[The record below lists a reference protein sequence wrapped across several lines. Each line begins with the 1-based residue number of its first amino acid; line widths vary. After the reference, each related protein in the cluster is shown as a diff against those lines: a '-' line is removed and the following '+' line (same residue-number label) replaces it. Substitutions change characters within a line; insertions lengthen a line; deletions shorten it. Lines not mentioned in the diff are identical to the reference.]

1 MTNFLTFWQ
10 KIHIGNIFD
19 FTSVEKQPNMKD
31 MTKKRGHH
39 RPKNKNVNTQ
49 NTTMEQNT
57 ENQEAEVTANETEQ
71 KADSQP
77 ETDTPETDTDS
88 QKSQEPENMS
98 EPADTV
104 QEDWHGKYDELN
116 DKYLRLMAEFDN
128 YRKRTLKEKMD
139 LTKYAEEDVLKGI
152 LKVVDDME
160 RAINNMDTAPDMNA
174 VKEGVEL
181 IYKKFKSFLETR
193 GLKEVEAMHQELDTD
208 KHEAV
213 AKFAAPSEDLK
224 GKIIDVVEKGYYL
237 HDKIIRYAK
246 VVIGE

>member
-1 MTNFLTFWQ
+1 
-10 KIHIGNIFD
+10 
-19 FTSVEKQPNMKD
+19 MKT
-31 MTKKRGHH
+31 MAFKRGRH

-49 NTTMEQNT
+49 NTKMEQNT
-57 ENQEAEVTANETEQ
+57 EMQESEVNTEETVQNDENL
-71 KADSQP
+71 S
-77 ETDTPETDTDS
+77 ETDTNAAETDSKEGKETANVADNAAD
-88 QKSQEPENMS
+88 QQPEAEKEA
-98 EPADTV
+98 EPAAP
-104 QEDWHGKYDELN
+104 QEDLKQKFDELN

-160 RAINNMDTAPDMNA
+160 RAINNLGTAPDMNA

-193 GLKEVEAMHQELDTD
+193 GLKEVEAMNQELDTD

-213 AKFAAPSEDLK
+213 AKFTAPSEDLK

-237 HDKIIRYAK
+237 HDKVIRYAK

>member
-1 MTNFLTFWQ
+1 MAFR
-10 KIHIGNIFD
+10 
-19 FTSVEKQPNMKD
+19 
-31 MTKKRGHH
+31 RGRH

-49 NTTMEQNT
+49 NTKMEQNT
-57 ENQEAEVTANETEQ
+57 EKQESEVNTEETVQNDENL
-71 KADSQP
+71 S
-77 ETDTPETDTDS
+77 ETDTNAAETDSKDGQQTENVADS
-88 QKSQEPENMS
+88 AAENAS
-98 EPADTV
+98 EAEKAADQPAEKE
-104 QEDWHGKYDELN
+104 EDWHGKYDELN

-160 RAINNMDTAPDMNA
+160 RAINNLDTAPDMNA

-193 GLKEVEAMHQELDTD
+193 GLKEVEAMHQDLDTD

-213 AKFAAPSEDLK
+213 AKFTAPSEDLK

>member
-1 MTNFLTFWQ
+1 MA
-10 KIHIGNIFD
+10 H
-19 FTSVEKQPNMKD
+19 
-31 MTKKRGHH
+31 KRGRN

-49 NTTMEQNT
+49 NTKMEQNT
-57 ENQEAEVTANETEQ
+57 EKQETEAKAEESVQNDENLSDTDTNAAETDSKEGQQTANVADNTADKQPEAGKEAE
-71 KADSQP
+71 
-77 ETDTPETDTDS
+77 
-88 QKSQEPENMS
+88 
-98 EPADTV
+98 PAAP
-104 QEDWHGKYDELN
+104 QEDWKPKYDELN

-160 RAINNMDTAPDMNA
+160 RAINNMDSAPDMNA

>member
-1 MTNFLTFWQ
+1 
-10 KIHIGNIFD
+10 
-19 FTSVEKQPNMKD
+19 
-31 MTKKRGHH
+31 
-39 RPKNKNVNTQ
+39 
-49 NTTMEQNT
+49 MEQNT
-57 ENQEAEVTANETEQ
+57 EQQETEVNAEESVQ
-71 KADSQP
+71 NDENLS
-77 ETDTPETDTDS
+77 ETDTNAAETDSKEGQQTANVADAAAEKDAEAEKKAD
-88 QKSQEPENMS
+88 QPAEN
-98 EPADTV
+98 E
-104 QEDWHGKYDELN
+104 EDWHGKYDELN

-160 RAINNMDTAPDMNA
+160 RAINNLDTAPDMNA

-193 GLKEVEAMHQELDTD
+193 GLKEVEAMHQDLDTD

-213 AKFAAPSEDLK
+213 AKFTAPSEDLK

>member
-1 MTNFLTFWQ
+1 
-10 KIHIGNIFD
+10 
-19 FTSVEKQPNMKD
+19 
-31 MTKKRGHH
+31 
-39 RPKNKNVNTQ
+39 
-49 NTTMEQNT
+49 MEQNT
-57 ENQEAEVTANETEQ
+57 EKQETEAKAEESVQNDENLSDTDTNAAETDSKDGQQTENVADSAAEKASEAENA
-71 KADSQP
+71 ADQP
-77 ETDTPETDTDS
+77 AEKE
-88 QKSQEPENMS
+88 
-98 EPADTV
+98 
-104 QEDWHGKYDELN
+104 EDWHGKYDELN

-160 RAINNMDTAPDMNA
+160 RAINNLDTAPDMNA

-193 GLKEVEAMHQELDTD
+193 GLKEVEAMHQDLDTD

-213 AKFAAPSEDLK
+213 AKFTAPSEDLK

>member
-1 MTNFLTFWQ
+1 
-10 KIHIGNIFD
+10 
-19 FTSVEKQPNMKD
+19 MKT
-31 MTKKRGHH
+31 MAHKHGRH
-39 RPKNKNVNTQ
+39 RSKNKNVNTQ
-49 NTTMEQNT
+49 NTKMEQNT
-57 ENQEAEVTANETEQ
+57 EQQETEA
-71 KADSQP
+71 KAEESVQNDENLS
-77 ETDTPETDTDS
+77 ETDTNAAETDSKEGQQTEKVADS
-88 QKSQEPENMS
+88 AADKQNEADNEA
-98 EPADTV
+98 EPAAP
-104 QEDWHGKYDELN
+104 QEDLKQKYDELN

-160 RAINNMDTAPDMNA
+160 RAINNLDTAPDMNA

>member
-1 MTNFLTFWQ
+1 MSHKHGRQ
-10 KIHIGNIFD
+10 
-19 FTSVEKQPNMKD
+19 
-31 MTKKRGHH
+31 

-49 NTTMEQNT
+49 NTKMEQNT
-57 ENQEAEVTANETEQ
+57 EQQEPEVKAEDTVQNDENL
-71 KADSQP
+71 S
-77 ETDTPETDTDS
+77 ETDTNAAETDSKEGQQTANVADDKADK
-88 QKSQEPENMS
+88 QS
-98 EPADTV
+98 EAAKEAEAAAP
-104 QEDWHGKYDELN
+104 QEDMKKKYDELN

-160 RAINNMDTAPDMNA
+160 RAINNLDTAPDMNA

-193 GLKEVEAMHQELDTD
+193 GLKEVEAMNQELDTD

-213 AKFAAPSEDLK
+213 AKFAAPSDDLK

-237 HDKIIRYAK
+237 HDKVIRYAK

>member
-1 MTNFLTFWQ
+1 
-10 KIHIGNIFD
+10 
-19 FTSVEKQPNMKD
+19 
-31 MTKKRGHH
+31 
-39 RPKNKNVNTQ
+39 
-49 NTTMEQNT
+49 MEQNT
-57 ENQEAEVTANETEQ
+57 EKQETEAKAEESVQNDENLSDTDTNAAETDSKDGQQTENVADSAAEKASEAE
-71 KADSQP
+71 KAAGQP
-77 ETDTPETDTDS
+77 AEKE
-88 QKSQEPENMS
+88 
-98 EPADTV
+98 
-104 QEDWHGKYDELN
+104 EDWHGKYDELN

-160 RAINNMDTAPDMNA
+160 RAINNLDTAPDMNA

-193 GLKEVEAMHQELDTD
+193 GLKEVEAMNQELDTD

-213 AKFAAPSEDLK
+213 AKFTAPSEDLK

-237 HDKIIRYAK
+237 HDKVIRYAK

>member
-1 MTNFLTFWQ
+1 MNTEETVQNDENLSDTDTNAAETDSKEGQ
-10 KIHIGNIFD
+10 QTANVAD
-19 FTSVEKQPNMKD
+19 NTADKQPEAGK
-31 MTKKRGHH
+31 
-39 RPKNKNVNTQ
+39 
-49 NTTMEQNT
+49 
-57 ENQEAEVTANETEQ
+57 EAE
-71 KADSQP
+71 
-77 ETDTPETDTDS
+77 
-88 QKSQEPENMS
+88 
-98 EPADTV
+98 PAAP
-104 QEDWHGKYDELN
+104 QEDLKQKFDELN

-160 RAINNMDTAPDMNA
+160 RAINNLGTAPDMNA

-193 GLKEVEAMHQELDTD
+193 GLKEVEAMNQELDTD

-213 AKFAAPSEDLK
+213 AKFTAPSEDLK

-237 HDKIIRYAK
+237 HDKVIRYAK

>member
-1 MTNFLTFWQ
+1 MAFR
-10 KIHIGNIFD
+10 
-19 FTSVEKQPNMKD
+19 
-31 MTKKRGHH
+31 RGRH

-49 NTTMEQNT
+49 NTKMEQNT
-57 ENQEAEVTANETEQ
+57 EKQETEAKAEESVQNDENLSDTDTNAAETDSKKGQQTANVADNTADKQPEAGKEAE
-71 KADSQP
+71 
-77 ETDTPETDTDS
+77 
-88 QKSQEPENMS
+88 
-98 EPADTV
+98 PAAP
-104 QEDWHGKYDELN
+104 QEDWKPKYDELN

-160 RAINNMDTAPDMNA
+160 RAINNMDSAPDMNA

>member
-1 MTNFLTFWQ
+1 
-10 KIHIGNIFD
+10 
-19 FTSVEKQPNMKD
+19 
-31 MTKKRGHH
+31 
-39 RPKNKNVNTQ
+39 
-49 NTTMEQNT
+49 MEQNT
-57 ENQEAEVTANETEQ
+57 EKQETEAKAEESVQNDQNLSDTDTNAAETDSKGGQQTENVADSAAEKASEAE
-71 KADSQP
+71 KAADQP
-77 ETDTPETDTDS
+77 AEKE
-88 QKSQEPENMS
+88 
-98 EPADTV
+98 
-104 QEDWHGKYDELN
+104 EDWHGKYDELN

-160 RAINNMDTAPDMNA
+160 RAINNLDTAPDMNA

-193 GLKEVEAMHQELDTD
+193 GLKEVEAMHQDLDTD

-213 AKFAAPSEDLK
+213 AKFAAPSDDLK

>member
-1 MTNFLTFWQ
+1 
-10 KIHIGNIFD
+10 
-19 FTSVEKQPNMKD
+19 MKT
-31 MTKKRGHH
+31 MAHKHGRH
-39 RPKNKNVNTQ
+39 RSKNKNVNTQ
-49 NTTMEQNT
+49 NNKMEQNT
-57 ENQEAEVTANETEQ
+57 DTQETEATAEESVQNDQNLSDTDTNAAETDSKDGQKTENVADSAAEKEAEAEKTADKPAEQ
-71 KADSQP
+71 
-77 ETDTPETDTDS
+77 E
-88 QKSQEPENMS
+88 
-98 EPADTV
+98 
-104 QEDWHGKYDELN
+104 EDWHGKYDELN

-160 RAINNMDTAPDMNA
+160 RAINNLDTAPDMNA

-193 GLKEVEAMHQELDTD
+193 GLKEVEAMHQDLDTD

-213 AKFAAPSEDLK
+213 AKFAAPSDDLK

>member
-1 MTNFLTFWQ
+1 
-10 KIHIGNIFD
+10 
-19 FTSVEKQPNMKD
+19 MKT
-31 MTKKRGHH
+31 MAHKHGRH
-39 RPKNKNVNTQ
+39 RSKNKNVNTQ
-49 NTTMEQNT
+49 NTKMEQNT
-57 ENQEAEVTANETEQ
+57 EQQETEA
-71 KADSQP
+71 KAEESVQNDENLS
-77 ETDTPETDTDS
+77 ETDTNAAETDSKDGQKTEKVADS
-88 QKSQEPENMS
+88 AADKQPEADNEA
-98 EPADTV
+98 EPAAP
-104 QEDWHGKYDELN
+104 QEDLKQKYDELN

-160 RAINNMDTAPDMNA
+160 RAINNLDTAPDMNA

>member
-1 MTNFLTFWQ
+1 MA
-10 KIHIGNIFD
+10 H
-19 FTSVEKQPNMKD
+19 
-31 MTKKRGHH
+31 KRGRN

-49 NTTMEQNT
+49 NTKMEQNT
-57 ENQEAEVTANETEQ
+57 EKQETEAKAEESVQNDENLSDTDTNAAETDSKNGQQTENVADSAAEKASEAE
-71 KADSQP
+71 KAADQP
-77 ETDTPETDTDS
+77 AEKE
-88 QKSQEPENMS
+88 
-98 EPADTV
+98 
-104 QEDWHGKYDELN
+104 EDWHGKYDELN

-160 RAINNMDTAPDMNA
+160 RAIKNLDTAADMNA

>member
-1 MTNFLTFWQ
+1 
-10 KIHIGNIFD
+10 
-19 FTSVEKQPNMKD
+19 MKT
-31 MTKKRGHH
+31 MAHKHGRH
-39 RPKNKNVNTQ
+39 RSKNKNVNTQ
-49 NTTMEQNT
+49 KTKMEQNT
-57 ENQEAEVTANETEQ
+57 EQQETEA
-71 KADSQP
+71 KAEESVQNDENLS
-77 ETDTPETDTDS
+77 ETDTNAAETDSKEGQQTEKVADAAADK
-88 QKSQEPENMS
+88 QPEADKEA
-98 EPADTV
+98 EPAAP
-104 QEDWHGKYDELN
+104 QEDWKQKYDELN

-160 RAINNMDTAPDMNA
+160 RAIKNLDTAADMNA

>member
-1 MTNFLTFWQ
+1 
-10 KIHIGNIFD
+10 
-19 FTSVEKQPNMKD
+19 MKT
-31 MTKKRGHH
+31 MAHKHGRH
-39 RPKNKNVNTQ
+39 RSKNKNVNTQ
-49 NTTMEQNT
+49 NTKMEQNT
-57 ENQEAEVTANETEQ
+57 EQQETEA
-71 KADSQP
+71 KAEESVQNDENLS
-77 ETDTPETDTDS
+77 ETDTNAAETDSKEGQQTEKVADAAADK
-88 QKSQEPENMS
+88 QPEADNEA
-98 EPADTV
+98 EPAAP
-104 QEDWHGKYDELN
+104 QEDWKQKFDELN

-160 RAINNMDTAPDMNA
+160 RAINNLDTAPDMNA

-193 GLKEVEAMHQELDTD
+193 GLKEVEAMHQDLDTD

-213 AKFAAPSEDLK
+213 AKFAAPSDDLK

>member
-1 MTNFLTFWQ
+1 MA
-10 KIHIGNIFD
+10 H
-19 FTSVEKQPNMKD
+19 
-31 MTKKRGHH
+31 KRGRN

-49 NTTMEQNT
+49 NTKMEQNT
-57 ENQEAEVTANETEQ
+57 EKQETEAKAEESVQNDENLSDTDTNAAETDSKDGQQTENVADSAAEKASEAENA
-71 KADSQP
+71 ADQP
-77 ETDTPETDTDS
+77 AEKE
-88 QKSQEPENMS
+88 
-98 EPADTV
+98 
-104 QEDWHGKYDELN
+104 EDWHGKYDELN

-160 RAINNMDTAPDMNA
+160 RAINNLGTAPDTNA

-193 GLKEVEAMHQELDTD
+193 GLKEVEAMHQDLDTD

-213 AKFAAPSEDLK
+213 AKFTAPSEDLK

>member
-1 MTNFLTFWQ
+1 MA
-10 KIHIGNIFD
+10 H
-19 FTSVEKQPNMKD
+19 
-31 MTKKRGHH
+31 KRGRN

-49 NTTMEQNT
+49 NTKMEQNT
-57 ENQEAEVTANETEQ
+57 EKQETEAKAEESVQNDENLSDTDTNAAETDSKDGQQTENVADSAAEKASEAE
-71 KADSQP
+71 KAAGQP
-77 ETDTPETDTDS
+77 AEKE
-88 QKSQEPENMS
+88 
-98 EPADTV
+98 
-104 QEDWHGKYDELN
+104 EDWHGKYDELN

-160 RAINNMDTAPDMNA
+160 RAINNLDTAPDMNA

-237 HDKIIRYAK
+237 HDKVIRYAK

>member
-1 MTNFLTFWQ
+1 
-10 KIHIGNIFD
+10 
-19 FTSVEKQPNMKD
+19 
-31 MTKKRGHH
+31 
-39 RPKNKNVNTQ
+39 
-49 NTTMEQNT
+49 MEQNT
-57 ENQEAEVTANETEQ
+57 EKQETEAKAEESVQNDENLSDTDTNAAETDSKDGQQTENVADSAAEKDAEAE
-71 KADSQP
+71 KSADQP
-77 ETDTPETDTDS
+77 AEKE
-88 QKSQEPENMS
+88 
-98 EPADTV
+98 
-104 QEDWHGKYDELN
+104 EDWHGKYDELN

-160 RAINNMDTAPDMNA
+160 RAINNLDTAPDMNA

>member
-1 MTNFLTFWQ
+1 MA
-10 KIHIGNIFD
+10 H
-19 FTSVEKQPNMKD
+19 
-31 MTKKRGHH
+31 KRGRN

-49 NTTMEQNT
+49 NTKMEQNT
-57 ENQEAEVTANETEQ
+57 EKQETEAKAEESVHNDENLSDTDTNAAETDSKDGQQTENVADSAAEKASEAENA
-71 KADSQP
+71 ADQP
-77 ETDTPETDTDS
+77 AEKE
-88 QKSQEPENMS
+88 
-98 EPADTV
+98 
-104 QEDWHGKYDELN
+104 EDWHGKYDELN

-160 RAINNMDTAPDMNA
+160 RAINNLDTAPDMNA

>member
-1 MTNFLTFWQ
+1 
-10 KIHIGNIFD
+10 
-19 FTSVEKQPNMKD
+19 MKT
-31 MTKKRGHH
+31 MAHKHGRH
-39 RPKNKNVNTQ
+39 RSKNKNVNTQ
-49 NTTMEQNT
+49 NTKMEQNT
-57 ENQEAEVTANETEQ
+57 EQQETEA
-71 KADSQP
+71 KAEESVQNDENLS
-77 ETDTPETDTDS
+77 ETDTNAAETDSKEGQQTEKVADAATDK
-88 QKSQEPENMS
+88 QPEAENVA
-98 EPADTV
+98 EPAAP
-104 QEDWHGKYDELN
+104 QEDLKQKFDELN

-160 RAINNMDTAPDMNA
+160 RAINNLDTAPDMNA

>member
-1 MTNFLTFWQ
+1 
-10 KIHIGNIFD
+10 
-19 FTSVEKQPNMKD
+19 
-31 MTKKRGHH
+31 
-39 RPKNKNVNTQ
+39 
-49 NTTMEQNT
+49 MEQNT
-57 ENQEAEVTANETEQ
+57 EKQETEAKAEESVQ
-71 KADSQP
+71 NDENLSDTDTNAAETDSKDGQQTENVADSAAEKASKAEKSADQP
-77 ETDTPETDTDS
+77 AEKE
-88 QKSQEPENMS
+88 
-98 EPADTV
+98 
-104 QEDWHGKYDELN
+104 EDWHGKYDELN

-160 RAINNMDTAPDMNA
+160 RAINNLDTAPDMNA

>member
-1 MTNFLTFWQ
+1 MAF
-10 KIHIGNIFD
+10 
-19 FTSVEKQPNMKD
+19 
-31 MTKKRGHH
+31 KRGRH

-49 NTTMEQNT
+49 NTKMEQNT
-57 ENQEAEVTANETEQ
+57 EQQETEVNAEESVQ
-71 KADSQP
+71 NDENLS
-77 ETDTPETDTDS
+77 ETDTNAAETDSKEGQQTANVADAAAEKAS
-88 QKSQEPENMS
+88 EAEKAADQPAEN
-98 EPADTV
+98 E
-104 QEDWHGKYDELN
+104 EDCHGKYDELN

-160 RAINNMDTAPDMNA
+160 RAISNMTSAPDMNA
-174 VKEGVEL
+174 VREGVEL

-193 GLKEVEAMHQELDTD
+193 GLKEVEAMHQDLDTD

-213 AKFAAPSEDLK
+213 AKFTAPSEDLK

>member
-1 MTNFLTFWQ
+1 MA
-10 KIHIGNIFD
+10 H
-19 FTSVEKQPNMKD
+19 
-31 MTKKRGHH
+31 KRGRN

-49 NTTMEQNT
+49 NTKMEQNT
-57 ENQEAEVTANETEQ
+57 EKQETEAKAEESVQ
-71 KADSQP
+71 NDENLSDTDTNAAETDSKDGQQTENVADSAAEKASEAGKAADQP
-77 ETDTPETDTDS
+77 AEKE
-88 QKSQEPENMS
+88 
-98 EPADTV
+98 
-104 QEDWHGKYDELN
+104 EDWHGKYDELN

-160 RAINNMDTAPDMNA
+160 RAIKNLDTAADMNA

-193 GLKEVEAMHQELDTD
+193 GLKEVEAMHQDLDTD

>member
-1 MTNFLTFWQ
+1 
-10 KIHIGNIFD
+10 
-19 FTSVEKQPNMKD
+19 MKT
-31 MTKKRGHH
+31 MAHKHGRH
-39 RPKNKNVNTQ
+39 RSKNKNVNTQ
-49 NTTMEQNT
+49 NTKMEQNT
-57 ENQEAEVTANETEQ
+57 EQQETEA
-71 KADSQP
+71 KAEESVQNDENLS
-77 ETDTPETDTDS
+77 ETDTNAAEPDSKEGQQTEKVADAAADKQPEAD
-88 QKSQEPENMS
+88 KEA
-98 EPADTV
+98 EPAAP
-104 QEDWHGKYDELN
+104 QEDWKQKFDELN

-160 RAINNMDTAPDMNA
+160 RAINNLDTASDMNA

>member
-1 MTNFLTFWQ
+1 MS
-10 KIHIGNIFD
+10 H
-19 FTSVEKQPNMKD
+19 
-31 MTKKRGHH
+31 KRGRQ

-49 NTTMEQNT
+49 NTKMEQNT
-57 ENQEAEVTANETEQ
+57 EQQEPEVKAEDTVQNDENL
-71 KADSQP
+71 S
-77 ETDTPETDTDS
+77 ETDTNAAETDSKEGQQTANVADDKADK
-88 QKSQEPENMS
+88 QS
-98 EPADTV
+98 EAAKEAEAAAP
-104 QEDWHGKYDELN
+104 QEDMKKKYDELN

-160 RAINNMDTAPDMNA
+160 RAINNLDTAPDMNA

-193 GLKEVEAMHQELDTD
+193 GLKEVEAMHQDLDTD

-213 AKFAAPSEDLK
+213 AKFAAPSDDLK

>member
-1 MTNFLTFWQ
+1 MA
-10 KIHIGNIFD
+10 H
-19 FTSVEKQPNMKD
+19 
-31 MTKKRGHH
+31 KRGRN

-49 NTTMEQNT
+49 NTKMEQNT
-57 ENQEAEVTANETEQ
+57 EKQETEAKAEESVQ
-71 KADSQP
+71 NDENLSDTDTNAAETDSKDGQQTENVADSAAEKASKAEKSADQP
-77 ETDTPETDTDS
+77 AEKE
-88 QKSQEPENMS
+88 
-98 EPADTV
+98 
-104 QEDWHGKYDELN
+104 EDWHGKYDELN

-160 RAINNMDTAPDMNA
+160 RAINNLDTAPDMNA
-174 VKEGVEL
+174 LKEGVEL

>member
-1 MTNFLTFWQ
+1 MAFR
-10 KIHIGNIFD
+10 
-19 FTSVEKQPNMKD
+19 
-31 MTKKRGHH
+31 RGRH

-49 NTTMEQNT
+49 NTKMEQNT
-57 ENQEAEVTANETEQ
+57 EKQESEVNTEESVQ
-71 KADSQP
+71 NDENLS
-77 ETDTPETDTDS
+77 ETDTNAAETDSKEGQQTANVADNTADK
-88 QKSQEPENMS
+88 QPEAGKEA
-98 EPADTV
+98 EPAAP
-104 QEDWHGKYDELN
+104 QEDWKPKYDELN

-160 RAINNMDTAPDMNA
+160 RAINNMDSAPDMNA

-193 GLKEVEAMHQELDTD
+193 GLKEVEAMHQDLDTD

-213 AKFAAPSEDLK
+213 AKFTAPSEDLK